1 MMAAFRIS
9 VVCALLALLPTPIMS
24 QGTCQCENGGQCL
37 YDETGAGI
45 RCVCPVGYRGILCD
59 IQDAN
64 CLCENGGI
72 CSINAED
79 DYVCSCM
86 EGYDGPLCQYVPL
99 VDDKS
104 PPDIFNCPSD
114 FEARRQP
121 GEDSVYVTWEE
132 PYATDNS
139 GEVPSVFRNI
149 APNFYARSNYDVQV
163 FYRYTDQ
170 TGLTSECRF
179 TVTVIYSDGSD
190 PRPVVSGCPSNIN
203 VTAMGSLRTAVDW
216 VEPTLGSTGQVVISV
231 DRSHVPGSL
240 FFLGSTPV
248 TYTFLSDTNQVM
260 SMCTFT
266 VTVTTDSCRCENGGI
281 CIPDEVKSGVMCMCP
296 AGYSGILCQES
307 ACQCLNGGMCVRE
320 AGNTVMCTCPR
331 GYRGVLCEQMDDQCD
346 CENGGTCVHDATVPG
361 GTMCI
366 CPAGFG
372 GILCNESTSVD
383 TVPPT
388 VTFCPESFNL
398 NPNSSDPIAA
408 TWPQPRAEDDSGLA
422 PSVDQNVPVGTLMN
436 PGDVLD
442 VVYKFTD
449 AAGNSAF
456 CNFTITFK
464 DRCDCENGG
473 TCVHDTI
480 VPGGTRCICPAGFA
494 GILCSESTSVDTVPP
509 TVTFCPESF
518 NLNPISNDPI
528 AATWP
533 QPRAEDDSG
542 LAPSVDLNVLMG
554 TLVNLGDVL
563 DIVYKFTDAA
573 GNVAFCNFTITA
585 VADVDTVPPTVTFC
599 PESFNVS
606 LTSSEPIAATWPQ
619 PEAEDDSGLAPT
631 VDQNIAMGTLMS
643 LGDVLDVVYKF
654 SDAAGNAAFCNFTV
668 TVVGRVDTIPPT
680 VTFCPESFNLSLTSS
695 EPIAATW
702 TQPEAEDDSGLA
714 PSVDQNVPMG
724 TLMNLG
730 DVLDVVY
737 KFTDA
742 AGNVAFCNFTI
753 TAVGRVDTAPPTIT
767 FCPESFN
774 LSLTSSEPIAAT
786 WPQPEAEDDSGL
798 APSVD
803 QNVPMGTLMSLGD
816 VLNVVYNFTDA
827 AGNVAFC
834 NFTIT
839 AVDDIPPTIRFCP
852 SNIENLA
859 PNPTAMIF
867 VTWAMPQVS
876 DNLGGPL
883 RVLASSLPGIF
894 VMAGSAQTV
903 TYVFTDESGNEARC
917 MFNIVITVLESPKSV
932 SLIDVTTTS
941 AMLSVVPPN
950 ATFDSYV
957 VKVQDQELTFPATES
972 ILPLSDLMPG
982 TNYQVLVSTAISYG
996 TSNQV
1001 ISEPFNLEF
1010 TTVALDMTL
1019 PVISGC
1025 PSDITLPAGQNV
1037 ANWTEPTAVDN
1048 SGLVPAVIKSHEPGA
1063 VFADESTNVSY
1074 TFTDAAGNTAKCVFT
1089 VTRILVLEP
1098 PMSVSLIN
1106 VTTTYALLSLAPPNV
1121 NFDLYIVNVQS
1132 PTLGTDVNIPA
1143 TESTV
1148 EIPGLMPGT
1157 NYTVSVSTAVAY
1169 GTDNEVISEPI
1180 SLDFIT
1186 VLPDT
1191 TVPVISGCPSDITLP
1206 AGQNVANWT
1215 EPTAVD
1221 NSGLVPAVIKSH
1233 EPGAVFADESTN
1245 VSYTFTDAA
1254 GNMAKCVF
1262 IVKRILVLEPPMSVS
1277 LINVT
1282 TTSALLSLAPP
1293 NVNFDL
1299 YIVNAQSPTSGTDVN
1314 IPATENTVELL
1325 GLMPGTN
1332 YTVSVS
1338 TAVAYGTD
1346 NEVISEPVSLDFTTV
1361 ALDMTPPVISGCPSD
1376 ITLPAGQNVANWT
1389 EPTAV
1394 DNSGLVPAVNKSH
1407 EPGAVFADESTNVSY
1422 TFSDAAGN
1430 MAKCVFTVKRILVLE
1445 PPASISL
1452 VNLTSTFAM
1461 FSLVPP
1467 NVTFDTYVATVRGK
1481 DLTVEVTFP
1490 ATEGILPLPN
1500 LMPGTNYTMSISTAV
1515 AFGMDNEVV
1524 SEPVIFEFSTD
1535 PVPVIKN
1542 CPSDVTL
1549 NVTHPSGVAYGF
1561 WIEPTAVSGSEA
1573 VPVHHRTHRP
1583 GSSFGQG
1590 TTNVTYVFQDSKGYE
1605 AQCSFMVTVMV
1616 VMQAMPVPP
1625 DSINVADVTP
1635 ISALVTWTGPS
1646 TTFDSFLVTVL
1657 GPSSTDT
1664 ATLDPSETSLA
1675 LFGLTPGT
1683 NYTVK
1688 ISTVIGSNVDS
1699 QVISEAILTSF
1710 KTVAVD
1716 MTLPVISGC
1725 PSDITLP
1732 AGQNVA
1738 NWTEPTAVDNSGL
1751 VPAVIK
1757 THEPGAVFADES
1769 TNVSYTFTDVAGNMA
1784 KCVFTVKRIL
1794 VLEPPMSV
1802 SLINVTT
1809 TYALLS
1815 LAPPNVNFDLYI
1827 VHAQSQALAIDV
1839 NIPATESTIKL
1850 LGLMPGTNYTVSV
1863 STAVAYGTDNEVISE
1878 PVSLDFTTVSLDMTP
1893 PVISGCPSDITLPAG
1908 QNVANWTEPTAV
1920 DNSGLVPAVIKSHE
1934 PGAVFAD
1941 ESTNV
1946 SYTFTDAAGNVAKC
1960 VFTVTRI
1967 LVLEPPMSVSLI
1979 NVTTTSALLSLAP
1992 PNVNFDLYIVH
2003 AQSPTLGIDVNIPAT
2018 ESTVELPGLM
2028 PDTNYTVSVSTA
2040 VAYGTDNEVISDP
2053 VSLDFTTVS
2062 LDMTRPV
2069 ISGCPS
2075 DITLPAGQNVANWT
2089 EPTAIDNSGL
2099 VPAVNKSHEPGAV
2112 FANESTNVSYTF
2124 TDAAGNMAKCV
2135 FTVTRILVLDPP
2147 SSISITD
2154 VTSSMAFVTWTPP
2167 NSTFDVYLVVVQGSN
2182 ETTRFIFPKVQDF
2195 ILLPNLTSNT
2205 NYTVSV
2211 STAVALGT
2219 VNEILSE
2226 PVVVTVTTMDAP
2238 DTMPP
2243 VVTGCPSDITLP
2255 AGQNVA
2261 NWTEPT
2267 AVDNSGLVPAV
2278 NKSHEPGAVFAD
2290 ESTNVSYTFSDAA
2303 GNMAKCVFTVTRIL
2317 VLDPPGSISIT
2328 DVTSSLAF
2336 LTWTPP
2342 NSTFDV
2348 YLVVVQGSNET
2359 RQFTTPKVQN
2369 SIVLPNLTPNTNYT
2383 VSVSTAVAYGTAN
2396 EIVSQPVSVTLTV
2409 LDAPDTMPPMVTGC
2423 PSDITLP
2430 AGQNVANWTEPT
2442 AVDNSGLV
2450 PAVIKSHEPGAV
2462 FADESTNVSY
2472 TFTDAAGNMAKC
2484 VFTVTRLFDLTPPVV
2499 SGCPD
2504 NITLPLGATVANW
2517 TEPTATDDSGS
2528 PPSVLKS
2535 HVPGASFLEGNTNV
2549 TYTFTDG
2556 VGNQAVCAFLV
2567 TVTFDVTRPVVSG
2580 CPDDITLP
2588 LGATIANWTEPTATD
2603 DSGSPPSVL
2612 KSHAPG
2618 ASFLEG
2624 NTNVTYTFTDGV
2636 GNQAV
2641 CAFLVTVTFDVTRPV
2656 VSGCPDDITLPLG
2669 ATIANWTEPTAT
2681 DDSGSPPSVLK
2692 SHVPGASFLEG
2703 NTNVTYTFTDGVE
2716 NQAVCAF
2723 LVTVTFDLTPPV
2735 VSGCPDNITLPLG
2748 ATVANW
2754 TEPTAT
2760 DDSGSPPSVLKSHA
2774 PGTSFL
2780 EGNTNVTYTF
2790 TDGVGNQAVCAFL
2803 VTVTFDKTAPVISN
2817 CPGNILLPFASTL
2830 ASWTEPTA
2838 TDNSGEPPSVTKT
2851 HEPGTEFSDGN
2862 TTVAYTFTDAA
2873 GNQANCSFVVNV
2885 VADDVAPFILNC
2897 PSNISLPFGTDTA
2910 SWTEPT
2916 ATDNSGQVPSVD
2928 RSHEPGAVFTED
2940 STMVTYT
2947 FTDAMGN
2954 QANCVFLV
2962 IRLRDD
2968 IRPEI
2973 TTCPSIINLTP
2984 GTNVATWD
2992 EPTATDNSGEI
3003 PTFTR
3008 THEPGSVFTENVTMV
3023 VYTFTDAAGNE
3034 ALCVFFVKLAPV
3046 DDIRPVITGCPS
3058 DMDVTLPLTQQSDIM
3073 VTWQEPSATDN
3084 SGAAPSLDRSHQPGE
3099 TFPEGRTT
3107 VTYTFSDQTGNE
3119 AVCSFEINVQREED
3133 VTPPQ
3138 ILNCPLDQAYVIPAG
3153 NQFMIIMWNP
3163 PTAIDNSG
3171 VPPAVVSNRIP
3182 GDVFGIGE
3190 TVVMYNFTDPSDNMA
3205 TCEFTIKLSTPVLNP
3220 CQSSPCRPNENCFY
3234 SATTFI
3240 CVAGPFRKRRDV
3252 LDMKDDV
3259 MDICPCENGGV
3270 CLKETGSKGTRCI
3283 CPEGL
3288 TGILCKEAGD
3298 KGDETAL
3305 QSSWKFLG
3313 LTSLGALSLLVA
3325 MLLAVFHIKRQRT
3338 GKLGY
3343 DISSMA
3349 F

>member
-1361 ALDMTPPVISGCPSD
+1361 
-1376 ITLPAGQNVANWT
+1376 
-1389 EPTAV
+1389 
-1394 DNSGLVPAVNKSH
+1394 
-1407 EPGAVFADESTNVSY
+1407 
-1422 TFSDAAGN
+1422 
-1430 MAKCVFTVKRILVLE
+1430 
-1445 PPASISL
+1445 
-1452 VNLTSTFAM
+1452 
-1461 FSLVPP
+1461 
-1467 NVTFDTYVATVRGK
+1467 
-1481 DLTVEVTFP
+1481 
-1490 ATEGILPLPN
+1490 
-1500 LMPGTNYTMSISTAV
+1500 
-1515 AFGMDNEVV
+1515 
-1524 SEPVIFEFSTD
+1524 
-1535 PVPVIKN
+1535 
-1542 CPSDVTL
+1542 
-1549 NVTHPSGVAYGF
+1549 
-1561 WIEPTAVSGSEA
+1561 
-1573 VPVHHRTHRP
+1573 
-1583 GSSFGQG
+1583 
-1590 TTNVTYVFQDSKGYE
+1590 
-1605 AQCSFMVTVMV
+1605 
-1616 VMQAMPVPP
+1616 
-1625 DSINVADVTP
+1625 
-1635 ISALVTWTGPS
+1635 
-1646 TTFDSFLVTVL
+1646 
-1657 GPSSTDT
+1657 
-1664 ATLDPSETSLA
+1664 
-1675 LFGLTPGT
+1675 
-1683 NYTVK
+1683 
-1688 ISTVIGSNVDS
+1688 
-1699 QVISEAILTSF
+1699 
-1710 KTVAVD
+1710 
-1716 MTLPVISGC
+1716 
-1725 PSDITLP
+1725 
-1732 AGQNVA
+1732 
-1738 NWTEPTAVDNSGL
+1738 
-1751 VPAVIK
+1751 
-1757 THEPGAVFADES
+1757 
-1769 TNVSYTFTDVAGNMA
+1769 
-1784 KCVFTVKRIL
+1784 
-1794 VLEPPMSV
+1794 
-1802 SLINVTT
+1802 
-1809 TYALLS
+1809 
-1815 LAPPNVNFDLYI
+1815 
-1827 VHAQSQALAIDV
+1827 
-1839 NIPATESTIKL
+1839 
-1850 LGLMPGTNYTVSV
+1850 
-1863 STAVAYGTDNEVISE
+1863 
-1878 PVSLDFTTVSLDMTP
+1878 
-1893 PVISGCPSDITLPAG
+1893 
-1908 QNVANWTEPTAV
+1908 
-1920 DNSGLVPAVIKSHE
+1920 
-1934 PGAVFAD
+1934 
-1941 ESTNV
+1941 
-1946 SYTFTDAAGNVAKC
+1946 
-1960 VFTVTRI
+1960 
-1967 LVLEPPMSVSLI
+1967 
-1979 NVTTTSALLSLAP
+1979 
-1992 PNVNFDLYIVH
+1992 
-2003 AQSPTLGIDVNIPAT
+2003 
-2018 ESTVELPGLM
+2018 
-2028 PDTNYTVSVSTA
+2028 
-2040 VAYGTDNEVISDP
+2040 
-2053 VSLDFTTVS
+2053 S

-3046 DDIRPVITGCPS
+3046 DMPPMIFNCPSDFTMTLLLSEIDLGIFFTWREPFAIDDSGLEPTVNKTHSPGIMFPAGSTRVVYTFTDNAGNQAECAFVVNVLLVDDIRPVITGCPS

>member
-1445 PPASISL
+1445 PP
-1452 VNLTSTFAM
+1452 
-1461 FSLVPP
+1461 
-1467 NVTFDTYVATVRGK
+1467 
-1481 DLTVEVTFP
+1481 
-1490 ATEGILPLPN
+1490 
-1500 LMPGTNYTMSISTAV
+1500 
-1515 AFGMDNEVV
+1515 
-1524 SEPVIFEFSTD
+1524 
-1535 PVPVIKN
+1535 
-1542 CPSDVTL
+1542 
-1549 NVTHPSGVAYGF
+1549 
-1561 WIEPTAVSGSEA
+1561 
-1573 VPVHHRTHRP
+1573 
-1583 GSSFGQG
+1583 
-1590 TTNVTYVFQDSKGYE
+1590 
-1605 AQCSFMVTVMV
+1605 
-1616 VMQAMPVPP
+1616 
-1625 DSINVADVTP
+1625 
-1635 ISALVTWTGPS
+1635 
-1646 TTFDSFLVTVL
+1646 
-1657 GPSSTDT
+1657 
-1664 ATLDPSETSLA
+1664 
-1675 LFGLTPGT
+1675 
-1683 NYTVK
+1683 
-1688 ISTVIGSNVDS
+1688 
-1699 QVISEAILTSF
+1699 
-1710 KTVAVD
+1710 
-1716 MTLPVISGC
+1716 
-1725 PSDITLP
+1725 
-1732 AGQNVA
+1732 
-1738 NWTEPTAVDNSGL
+1738 
-1751 VPAVIK
+1751 
-1757 THEPGAVFADES
+1757 
-1769 TNVSYTFTDVAGNMA
+1769 
-1784 KCVFTVKRIL
+1784 
-1794 VLEPPMSV
+1794 MSV

-3046 DDIRPVITGCPS
+3046 DMPPMIFNCPSDFTMTLLLSEIDLGIFFTWREPFAIDDSGLEPTVNKTHSPGIMFPAGSTRVVYTFTDNAGNQAECAFVVNVLLVDDIRPVITGCPS

>member
-1089 VTRILVLEP
+1089 VT
-1098 PMSVSLIN
+1098 
-1106 VTTTYALLSLAPPNV
+1106 
-1121 NFDLYIVNVQS
+1121 
-1132 PTLGTDVNIPA
+1132 
-1143 TESTV
+1143 
-1148 EIPGLMPGT
+1148 
-1157 NYTVSVSTAVAY
+1157 
-1169 GTDNEVISEPI
+1169 
-1180 SLDFIT
+1180 
-1186 VLPDT
+1186 
-1191 TVPVISGCPSDITLP
+1191 
-1206 AGQNVANWT
+1206 
-1215 EPTAVD
+1215 
-1221 NSGLVPAVIKSH
+1221 
-1233 EPGAVFADESTN
+1233 
-1245 VSYTFTDAA
+1245 
-1254 GNMAKCVF
+1254 
-1262 IVKRILVLEPPMSVS
+1262 
-1277 LINVT
+1277 
-1282 TTSALLSLAPP
+1282 
-1293 NVNFDL
+1293 
-1299 YIVNAQSPTSGTDVN
+1299 
-1314 IPATENTVELL
+1314 
-1325 GLMPGTN
+1325 
-1332 YTVSVS
+1332 
-1338 TAVAYGTD
+1338 
-1346 NEVISEPVSLDFTTV
+1346 
-1361 ALDMTPPVISGCPSD
+1361 
-1376 ITLPAGQNVANWT
+1376 
-1389 EPTAV
+1389 
-1394 DNSGLVPAVNKSH
+1394 
-1407 EPGAVFADESTNVSY
+1407 
-1422 TFSDAAGN
+1422 
-1430 MAKCVFTVKRILVLE
+1430 
-1445 PPASISL
+1445 
-1452 VNLTSTFAM
+1452 
-1461 FSLVPP
+1461 
-1467 NVTFDTYVATVRGK
+1467 
-1481 DLTVEVTFP
+1481 
-1490 ATEGILPLPN
+1490 
-1500 LMPGTNYTMSISTAV
+1500 
-1515 AFGMDNEVV
+1515 
-1524 SEPVIFEFSTD
+1524 
-1535 PVPVIKN
+1535 
-1542 CPSDVTL
+1542 
-1549 NVTHPSGVAYGF
+1549 
-1561 WIEPTAVSGSEA
+1561 
-1573 VPVHHRTHRP
+1573 
-1583 GSSFGQG
+1583 
-1590 TTNVTYVFQDSKGYE
+1590 
-1605 AQCSFMVTVMV
+1605 
-1616 VMQAMPVPP
+1616 
-1625 DSINVADVTP
+1625 
-1635 ISALVTWTGPS
+1635 
-1646 TTFDSFLVTVL
+1646 
-1657 GPSSTDT
+1657 
-1664 ATLDPSETSLA
+1664 
-1675 LFGLTPGT
+1675 
-1683 NYTVK
+1683 
-1688 ISTVIGSNVDS
+1688 
-1699 QVISEAILTSF
+1699 
-1710 KTVAVD
+1710 
-1716 MTLPVISGC
+1716 
-1725 PSDITLP
+1725 
-1732 AGQNVA
+1732 
-1738 NWTEPTAVDNSGL
+1738 
-1751 VPAVIK
+1751 
-1757 THEPGAVFADES
+1757 
-1769 TNVSYTFTDVAGNMA
+1769 
-1784 KCVFTVKRIL
+1784 RIL

-3046 DDIRPVITGCPS
+3046 DMPPMIFNCPSDFTMTLLLSEIDLGIFFTWREPFAIDDSGLEPTVNKTHSPGIMFPAGSTRVVYTFTDNAGNQAECAFVVNVLLVDDIRPVITGCPS